1 MVTFPTRAD
10 GPPRHATGRRLAMS
24 TLLAALCA
32 AAGALLF
39 APAALAKTYSD
50 VPKAYWD
57 RADIV
62 WVTNQ
67 GPPASRALD
76 DFADACFK
84 PSQPVTREQFAR
96 ALVVVG
102 GLQNLQVAPVAVPD
116 VAAGDPYLPYI
127 QIALHFKL
135 LAQYKNGFRPT
146 ATMLSWQVDGAVVR
160 LVRELNSGADWT
172 MLSAL
177 NPTTWEPNP
186 GWKTGAPAYLPTE
199 VAARFLGLRFNHP
212 ARSDALEVSPREVI
226 DRAETAAI
234 LYQARHLSKW
244 SVGGLSAY
252 DHVTFP
258 TLTDRQ
264 KQIVAFAFQYI
275 GYPYVWG
282 GEYPTKSSPYGTQAH
297 GGFDCSGFDWWVMK
311 MNFGYTLNERVA
323 AAMAAAAKPRI
334 RAGQAR
340 HRRPD
345 VLRSEGAQVDR
356 RLDLPRGAL
365 PGQRLVHPV
374 DRLAPT
380 ASAFRRSPTILLEV
394 RLRLGPAS
402 AEEGPGEFTRRSRA
416 SRRLHEKGGGA
427 GALFWSC
434 SRPPSAAAVL
444 VATERARSMDAYDR
458 TPPVGWVSLPAV
470 VTTHHVTCSRL
481 SPTPTPAS
489 SSCA

>member
-311 MNFGYTLNERVA
+311 MHFGYTVNERVA

-334 RAGQAR
+334 PQAKLVTGDLMFFGTKGPKSTAASVY
-340 HRRPD
+340 HAALYLGNGWFIQSTGSSDGVGLSSITSDPYWKAAFAWGRR
-345 VLRSEGAQVDR
+345 VLKK
-356 RLDLPRGAL
+356 
-365 PGQRLVHPV
+365 
-374 DRLAPT
+374 
-380 ASAFRRSPTILLEV
+380 
-394 RLRLGPAS
+394 
-402 AEEGPGEFTRRSRA
+402 GEFTPPGTVA
-416 SRRLHEKGGGA
+416 
-427 GALFWSC
+427 
-434 SRPPSAAAVL
+434 PPS
-444 VATERARSMDAYDR
+444 
-458 TPPVGWVSLPAV
+458 
-470 VTTHHVTCSRL
+470 
-481 SPTPTPAS
+481 
-489 SSCA
+489 

>member
-67 GPPASRALD
+67 GPAASRALD
-76 DFADACFK
+76 DFAGACFK

-127 QIALHFKL
+127 QIALHLKL

-311 MNFGYTLNERVA
+311 MHFGYTVNERVA

-334 RAGQAR
+334 PQAKLVTGDLMFFGTKGPKSTAASVY
-340 HRRPD
+340 HAALYLGNGWFIQSTGSSDGVGLSSITSDPYWKAAFAWGRR
-345 VLRSEGAQVDR
+345 VLKK
-356 RLDLPRGAL
+356 
-365 PGQRLVHPV
+365 
-374 DRLAPT
+374 
-380 ASAFRRSPTILLEV
+380 
-394 RLRLGPAS
+394 
-402 AEEGPGEFTRRSRA
+402 GEFTPPGTVA
-416 SRRLHEKGGGA
+416 
-427 GALFWSC
+427 
-434 SRPPSAAAVL
+434 PPS
-444 VATERARSMDAYDR
+444 
-458 TPPVGWVSLPAV
+458 
-470 VTTHHVTCSRL
+470 
-481 SPTPTPAS
+481 
-489 SSCA
+489 